1 MYIKKASAKLFI
13 FFFDYV
19 SRKPKELKRSQTNM
33 CIKLQKIFF
42 LKMNSSKLTILS
54 NFTDSQDLFEQL
66 LNIVTLFVI
75 QCREN

>member
-1 MYIKKASAKLFI
+1 
-13 FFFDYV
+13 
-19 SRKPKELKRSQTNM
+19 
-33 CIKLQKIFF
+33 
-42 LKMNSSKLTILS
+42 MNSSKLTILS